1 MQTFIDIDGG
11 DSPFADALPDKGC
24 QKLFMFWTSL
34 QMQLKKAKQR
44 LGERAS
50 KVKWILSDIYRI

>member
-34 QMQLKKAKQR
+34 QMQLKKQ
-44 LGERAS
+44 S
-50 KVKWILSDIYRI
+50 KG